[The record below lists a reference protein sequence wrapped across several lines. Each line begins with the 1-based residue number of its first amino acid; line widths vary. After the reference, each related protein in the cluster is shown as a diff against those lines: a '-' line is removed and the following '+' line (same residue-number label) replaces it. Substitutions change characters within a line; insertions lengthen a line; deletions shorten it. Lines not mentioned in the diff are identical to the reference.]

1 MARRSF
7 LVRALVAGCL
17 IGALVAPAAGAAA
30 QPQAT
35 PPGHAHDLPVY
46 NVGTAVVDISP
57 PADHPQYLGGF
68 GQMDEPTAT
77 VHDPLQVRAFA
88 VSQGKQAV
96 AFAIVDS
103 QGWFSGYQ
111 EGPFGITDARQQVGD
126 WLAKHGYPDATE
138 ANVIISSTHSHAAP
152 TIMGIWGPTDAD
164 YLKLVHDRAIQA
176 IEQAFSSMRPATLWT
191 ADADVAT
198 IDGSNVEQTDIY
210 DGWTVDGDL
219 PLLWARDPQNG
230 KTIGLYGNV
239 PIHADIVNGAG
250 LKEMS
255 ADHIG
260 FERDALGS
268 ALGGTAVL
276 AMGTLGR
283 QESIVQVGGYD
294 DSHRVADY
302 VVNATLHALESAE
315 PITSDELGAAEQYVT
330 VPGTN
335 PALLALV
342 AGNAAGPTCTPAA
355 CTIDRSFEPPYQVG
369 TALGTWINVF
379 RIGDVAYVSE
389 PGEAFPEVSAAIR
402 ASIPA
407 DKVRVIGMAQ
417 DQVGYYFPPEDT
429 TFTTFPNDSD
439 HLIYNSSL
447 ALADINVDAAAVAA
461 RSLGWD
467 ALPVHPTTGIDDPQA
482 FEKPGVQFFPVVP
495 FSKDKTVVFD
505 AAFNSAYDGAA
516 LVGDQPVK
524 WDFGDGSKGESREL
538 ISHTYQRP
546 GDYKVTATVT
556 DEQGRSRSWTQTV
569 HIH

>member
-1 MARRSF
+1 MRLSPIH
-7 LVRALVAGCL
+7 LTRAALAGL
-17 IGALVAPAAGAAA
+17 LLAGLLAGSSAAHTSQGR
-30 QPQAT
+30 PQ
-35 PPGHAHDLPVY
+35 DLPVFD
-46 NVGTAVVDISP
+46 VGTAVVDISP
-57 PADHPQYLGGF
+57 PPDHPQFLGGF
-68 GQMDEPTAT
+68 GQMDAPTAT

-88 VSQGKQAV
+88 VARGDQAI

-111 EGPFGITDARQQVGD
+111 EGPLGITDVREQVGN
-126 WLAKHGYPDATE
+126 WLQQHGYPAAGA
-138 ANVIISSTHSHAAP
+138 ANVIVSSTHSHAAP
-152 TIMGIWGPTDAD
+152 TIMGIWGPTDPD
-164 YLKLVHDRAIQA
+164 YLKLVHDRT
-176 IEQAFSSMRPATLWT
+176 IEALEGAFSSLRPATLWT
-191 ADADVAT
+191 ADADVST

-219 PLLWARDPQNG
+219 PLLWARDPHNG
-230 KTIGLYGNV
+230 KTVGLYGNV
-239 PIHADIVNGAG
+239 PVHADVVNGAG

-260 FERDALGS
+260 FARATLDQE
-268 ALGGTAVL
+268 LGGTAVL

-294 DSHRVADY
+294 DAHRVADY
-302 VVNATLHALESAE
+302 VVNASMHALEDAQ

-342 AGNAAGPTCTPAA
+342 AGNAAGFQCTPAA
-355 CTIDRSFEPPYQVG
+355 CTIDRSFLPPYQVG
-369 TALGTWINVF
+369 GALGTWINVF

-407 DKVRVIGMAQ
+407 DKVRVVGMAQ

-429 TFTTFPNDSD
+429 TFTTFPHDSD

-447 ALADINVDAAAVAA
+447 ALADVNVDAAALAA

-467 ALPVHPTTGIDDPQA
+467 ATPVHPTTGMDDPQA
-482 FEKPGVQFFPVVP
+482 FEKPGIQFFPVVP
-495 FSKDKTVVFD
+495 FSRDKTILFD
-505 AAFNSAYDGAA
+505 AAFNPAYDEVP
-516 LVGDQPVK
+516 LVGEQPVH
-524 WDFGDGSKGESREL
+524 WDFGDESNGQSREL

-546 GDYKVTATVT
+546 GSYDVTATVT

-569 HIH
+569 HIGSKG